1 MAESLSYKEAVA
13 KGLVYPGSEEAALK
27 LTGGGKGFASTEAY
41 KKAFQSS
48 YQQQKQ
54 AVESYQPQISQIQ
67 KDRDLAQQAR
77 DAYLA
82 QERAIERNRFRWR
95 DSQFAGASSAMNRAL
110 SQYENIL
117 GKYGASA
124 RGKGINIRYYDQN
137 RFTSFFNTKVNELV
151 DKRKSASDVMEKA
164 MEKYKTATKEAV
176 TVEKRETGAA
186 AAARKRLTRGTAGLL
201 AKAGGAGGMV
211 GTGLPMLG
219 EGTAPALGMESQ
231 LGRKVTL

>member
-1 MAESLSYKEAVA
+1 MATTLSYKEAVA
-13 KGLVYPGSEEAALK
+13 KGLVYPGQEEGALK
-27 LTGGGKGFASTEAY
+27 LTGGGKGFASTESY
-41 KKAFQSS
+41 KKAFESA

-95 DSQFAGASSAMNRAL
+95 DSDYAGASAAMGRAL

-137 RFTSFFNTKVNELV
+137 RFTSFFNTQVNELLS
-151 DKRKSASDVMEKA
+151 KRQSASEVMEKA

-219 EGTAPALGMESQ
+219 EGTAPALGEESQ